1 VKLWK
6 RDPARKKRGAQLPRQ
21 IALGLLDQAIGR
33 VERAS
38 ETRTEDE
45 EQPSAVRYEEVCTG
59 QGRKRH
65 KRLPGESGV
74 LCGWPAS
81 EWHPADPSLQEC
93 RPCGLAV
100 LAEGGS
106 DETSGAAS

>member
-1 VKLWK
+1 MVQPL
-6 RDPARKKRGAQLPRQ
+6 
-21 IALGLLDQAIGR
+21 
-33 VERAS
+33 
-38 ETRTEDE
+38 ETRSDED

-65 KRLPGESGV
+65 KRRPGESGV
-74 LCGWPAS
+74 LCGWPAA
-81 EWHPADPSLQEC
+81 EWHPAGPSLKEC
-93 RPCGLAV
+93 SPCGLAV